1 MQTLLAFL
9 AALALLIAVHEYG
22 HYRMAVACGV
32 RVLRYAIGFGP
43 TLLRYQRHPDGTEFV
58 LGAIPLGG
66 YVRMLDEREGPVDP
80 AERHRAFNQ
89 RPLRDRVFIVAAG
102 PIANLVLAVLLYTVV
117 NWTGIELA
125 APVLAPPPPGSLAA
139 RAGFEA
145 GERVLRAAL
154 EGSEFEPVRSI
165 DDLRWVLTQGITRQ
179 RNVTVVVAPS
189 HGHGERERTLVLSG
203 LESHEADGPT
213 FERVG
218 LGLPL
223 TRPEIGAM
231 TPDGAARRA
240 GLQQG
245 DLVLRSDD
253 VAVVDGRQ
261 LRELIRG
268 SLRNGQPQPLHWQ
281 IERNGQVLA
290 LDVAPQRVEEAAG
303 PVARIGA
310 YVGAA
315 PEMVRVR
322 YGLIDAL
329 WQGTQRTWDVSAL
342 TVRTL
347 GRMLVGEASLR
358 NLTGPL
364 TIADYAGR
372 SAALGLDAYLVF
384 LALVSVSL
392 GVLNLMPLPMLDGGH
407 LMYYLWEGATGRPVT
422 EVWLERL
429 QRAGLVVLMLM
440 MSVALF
446 NDLNRLLG

>member
-1 MQTLLAFL
+1 MLTLLAFL

-43 TLLRYQRHPDGTEFV
+43 TLLRYQRHPQATEFV

-80 AERHRAFNQ
+80 GERHRAFNQ
-89 RPLRDRVFIVAAG
+89 RPLRYRVLIVAAG
-102 PIANLVLAVLLYTVV
+102 PIANLVLAVLLYAVV

-125 APVLAPPPPGSLAA
+125 APVLAPPPPDSLAA

-154 EGSEFEPVRSI
+154 EGSEAEPVRSI

-179 RNVTVVVAPS
+179 RNVTVLVAPS

-213 FERVG
+213 LERVG

-231 TPDGAARRA
+231 TPEGAARRA
-240 GLQQG
+240 GLRTG
-245 DLVLRSDD
+245 DLVLRSDE

-261 LRELIRG
+261 LRELILG
-268 SLRNGQPQPLHWQ
+268 SLRDGQPRILHWQ
-281 IERNGQVLA
+281 VERRGSVLA
-290 LDVAPQRVEEAAG
+290 LDVLPQRVEEADG

-315 PEMVRVR
+315 PEMVLVR
-322 YGLIDAL
+322 YGPIEGL
-329 WQGTQRTWDVSAL
+329 WQGALRTWEISAM

-347 GRMLVGEASLR
+347 GHMLVGEASLR

-407 LMYYLWEGATGRPVT
+407 LMYYLWEGATGRPVS
-422 EVWLERL
+422 EAWLERL
-429 QRAGLVVLMLM
+429 QRAGLALLMLM